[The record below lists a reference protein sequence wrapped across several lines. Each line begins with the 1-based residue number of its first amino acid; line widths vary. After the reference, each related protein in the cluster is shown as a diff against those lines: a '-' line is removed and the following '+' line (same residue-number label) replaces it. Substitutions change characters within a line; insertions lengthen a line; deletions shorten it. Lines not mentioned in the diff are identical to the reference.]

1 VCSIVA
7 AVVFLGGAGYLL
19 TRPKVYQSV
28 SSVALL
34 PVTSNAGSLP
44 NYPTMIASLI
54 PTYVQLVSS
63 PVLLNR
69 VAATLPFAISEAQLA
84 NDVHAE
90 ALSNAAVI
98 NIVAQSRSAIRATQ
112 IASRT
117 TDVFLANLRG
127 NGVVVPRIYAQPTV
141 PTKPAPPSTK
151 LMLAAILALAVILG
165 LVAGLL
171 WDRLFEVGGE
181 EERQRG
187 SRAPPEAPPPSE
199 LPEASVPSVL
209 PEASVPSVLGVI
221 PELAGQRDVSTILAA
236 RTTSVL
242 RVRWKS
248 LRSNLMYATVGRQVR
263 SVTITSVHPG
273 EGKTT
278 VAVNLAVSLAEL
290 GLSVVL
296 VDAAMDGSTLHE
308 VFGLDN
314 KRGLTSTV
322 LDETDPA
329 SLLNAVPSMAGLHVV
344 TAGPQLPADGETR
357 LYPQQ
362 LSRFCSLGDLVIVDS
377 PPLQSDAADGMTAG
391 VTDAVVLVVRAGLDT
406 PEQVE
411 EGLRILQKYD
421 TPMLGTV
428 LIMEDGAV
436 SGAEQSRDPDDYPMA
451 QSPSAGRP
459 SKSRARR
466 KS

>member
-1 VCSIVA
+1 MCSIVA

-181 EERQRG
+181 EERQRS

-209 PEASVPSVLGVI
+209 PEAGVPSVLGVI
-221 PELAGQRDVSTILAA
+221 PELAGQRGCQHDSRCAHYLGP
-236 RTTSVL
+236 S
-242 RVRWKS
+242 
-248 LRSNLMYATVGRQVR
+248 RQVEIAAEQPDVCHGGPSSAFCDHHQCPSR
-263 SVTITSVHPG
+263 RRQDHRCGQLGRVSRRAWSVGCTG
-273 EGKTT
+273 G
-278 VAVNLAVSLAEL
+278 
-290 GLSVVL
+290 
-296 VDAAMDGSTLHE
+296 
-308 VFGLDN
+308 
-314 KRGLTSTV
+314 RGHGWI
-322 LDETDPA
+322 DPA
-329 SLLNAVPSMAGLHVV
+329 RGIR
-344 TAGPQLPADGETR
+344 T
-357 LYPQQ
+357 
-362 LSRFCSLGDLVIVDS
+362 
-377 PPLQSDAADGMTAG
+377 
-391 VTDAVVLVVRAGLDT
+391 
-406 PEQVE
+406 
-411 EGLRILQKYD
+411 
-421 TPMLGTV
+421 
-428 LIMEDGAV
+428 
-436 SGAEQSRDPDDYPMA
+436 
-451 QSPSAGRP
+451 
-459 SKSRARR
+459 
-466 KS
+466 